1 MRIRS
6 RLKIA
11 TLPANWRVSFPI
23 ASPLKIQ
30 CNIGC
35 FCWLMRRLLLLLAF
49 CAGVCQVRSENVE
62 WFTNAEAAQ
71 AKAKEE
77 NKLVLLN
84 FTGSDW
90 CIWCQRLK
98 RDVFDKP
105 EFAQFAQSKLVLVE
119 VDFPQRKILP
129 GAQQQ
134 ANARLDKT
142 YHINSYPTIIL
153 LDPDGKQ
160 IARMGYLF
168 GGASGFIAKLE
179 KKIARAKEKASL
191 AEAAPTLERR
201 DQL

>member
-1 MRIRS
+1 
-6 RLKIA
+6 
-11 TLPANWRVSFPI
+11 
-23 ASPLKIQ
+23 
-30 CNIGC
+30 
-35 FCWLMRRLLLLLAF
+35 MRRFFLLLAF

-62 WFTNAEAAQ
+62 WFTDAEAAQ
-71 AKAKEE
+71 AKAREE

-119 VDFPQRKILP
+119 VDFPQHKTLP
-129 GAQQQ
+129 EAQQQ

-153 LDPDGKQ
+153 LDPNGKQ

-168 GGASGFIAKLE
+168 GGASAFIAKLE
-179 KKIARAKEKASL
+179 KKVAKAKSETPVAKATRQPES
-191 AEAAPTLERR
+191 TGN
-201 DQL
+201 DVGS